1 MALPIPGKPV
11 RGSKSGN
18 HLMALFD
25 LLGRSWA
32 MGIIWRLQEG
42 PCTFRILQERCE
54 SISPTTLNKRLKE
67 LTQALLIERT
77 LDGYALTSNG
87 EEIFQLL
94 NPLESWARQWAKNFK
109 TKINNPK

>member
-1 MALPIPGKPV
+1 MSLPIPGKPV

-42 PCTFRILQERCE
+42 SCTFRALQERCE

-67 LTQALLIERT
+67 LTQSFLIERT
-77 LDGYALTSNG
+77 IEGYALTDKG
-87 EEIFQLL
+87 REIFALL
-94 NPLESWARQWAKNFK
+94 EPLESWAKQWAKNFESK
-109 TKINNPK
+109 E

>member
-1 MALPIPGKPV
+1 MSLPIPGKPV

-42 PCTFRILQERCE
+42 SCTFRALQDRCE
-54 SISPTTLNKRLKE
+54 SISPTTLNK
-67 LTQALLIERT
+67 LTQAFLIERSV
-77 LDGYALTSNG
+77 DGYGLTDYSK
-87 EEIFQLL
+87 EIFELL
-94 NPLESWARQWAKNFK
+94 EPLESWAKKWAKNFK
-109 TKINNPK
+109 KED